1 MSNILTTINNKILT
15 LTINRPEKL
24 NALNQQTLNEIESTI
39 LQAQKNKDIAV
50 IIITGSGLKA
60 FVAGADIS
68 ELATSNAI
76 SGMHFAEYGQQVMST
91 IENSKKPVIAA
102 INGFALGGGCELAMS
117 CHMRIASD
125 NAMFGQPEIK
135 LGVIPGFGGTQ
146 RLVRL
151 IGKGRAMEMN
161 LMGNMIDANR
171 AYELGLVNQVVEQKE
186 LLPTVEKMA
195 KQLTFS
201 APVAMECIIDS
212 INYGA
217 ECNLNEGLQYEAK
230 AFAVTCSTNDMKE
243 GTSAFLEKRKANFSG
258 E

>member
-39 LQAQKNKDIAV
+39 LQAQKNNDIAV

-195 KQLTFS
+195 
-201 APVAMECIIDS
+201 
-212 INYGA
+212 
-217 ECNLNEGLQYEAK
+217 
-230 AFAVTCSTNDMKE
+230 
-243 GTSAFLEKRKANFSG
+243 
-258 E
+258 